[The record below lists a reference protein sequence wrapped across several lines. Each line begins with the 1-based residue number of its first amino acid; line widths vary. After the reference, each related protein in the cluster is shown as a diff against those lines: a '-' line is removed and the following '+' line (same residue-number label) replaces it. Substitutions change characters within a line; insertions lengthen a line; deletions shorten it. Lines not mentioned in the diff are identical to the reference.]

1 MGRQTTI
8 MKDVKILG
16 TGCPKCKQ
24 TTAIVEETVNRLG
37 IEATVEKVEDIM
49 EIMKYNVMVTPA
61 IAIDGKIVM
70 KGRVPSASEVEAI
83 LKN

>member
-1 MGRQTTI
+1 

-24 TTAIVEETVNRLG
+24 TTAIVQETVNRLG
-37 IEATVEKVEDIM
+37 IQATVEKVEDIM

-61 IAIDGKIVM
+61 IVVDGNVVL
-70 KGRVPSASEVEAI
+70 KGRVPSASETEA
-83 LKN
+83 LLTR

>member
-1 MGRQTTI
+1 

-24 TTAIVEETVNRLG
+24 TTAVVEEAVTRLG

-61 IAIDGKIVM
+61 IAVDGKVVL
-70 KGRVPSASEVEAI
+70 KGRVPTASEAEAI

>member
-1 MGRQTTI
+1 

-37 IEATVEKVEDIM
+37 IEARVEKVEDIM
-49 EIMKYNVMVTPA
+49 EIMKYNVLSTPA
-61 IAIDGKIVM
+61 IVVNGSVVL
-70 KGRVPSASEVEAI
+70 KGRVPSSDEVES
-83 LKN
+83 LLSK

>member
-1 MGRQTTI
+1 

-24 TTAIVEETVNRLG
+24 TTAIAEETIRKLG

-49 EIMKYNVMVTPA
+49 EIMKYNVMATPA
-61 IAIDGKIVM
+61 VVVDGHVVF
-70 KGRVPSASEVEAI
+70 KGRVPSAGEMETI
-83 LKN
+83 LSR